1 MEKPWNNVNKNDY
14 KWFRS
19 SNHHYLNILNV
30 NTKNID
36 AFIIVQ
42 DCNMAGEY
50 YRIVFWIDNERFF
63 DTTRKEKWF
72 FDSPM
77 ENLELN
83 NIITDK
89 RTNTKYIVTFSEK
102 FYKILEKI

>member
-1 MEKPWNNVNKNDY
+1 MENPWNNVDKNDY

-19 SNHHYLNILNV
+19 SNHLYRNILDP
-30 NTKNID
+30 NTNNID

-63 DTTRKEKWF
+63 DTSRKEKWF
-72 FDSPM
+72 FDIPM
-77 ENLELN
+77 ENLALN
-83 NIITDK
+83 NIVTDK
-89 RTNTKYIVTFSEK
+89 RTNDKYKVTFSEIY
-102 FYKILEKI
+102 YKILEKI